1 MNRFKDKVAIV
12 TGGASGIG
20 RELCR
25 QLGGHGATVI
35 VADVN
40 REGAEEAASQIAGS
54 TAGRARAAPLDVTD
68 AEEVRKLIQ
77 DTAAEFGKLNY
88 MFNNAGIAIGGDARD
103 MEWEHWRRVLDI
115 NLMGVVYGSRAAYAV
130 MVEQGFGH
138 IVNTASGAGLF
149 PIANSTP
156 YVTTKHGVVG
166 LSRSLRAEGADL
178 GVKVSVVCPAMVD
191 TPIFEAATYPNLDR
205 KKFLAS
211 IPKFLLNDVGDAVK
225 AILRGVSRNQGI
237 IIDSWYGRFMW
248 WTYRYLPALMQ
259 MGNRF
264 TVKDTRKR
272 FRHNREDDGQQAE
285 TD

>member
-1 MNRFKDKVAIV
+1 MKNPFKNKVAIV
-12 TGGASGIG
+12 TGGSSGIG
-20 RELCR
+20 RAVSEA
-25 QLGGHGATVI
+25 LGKRGATVVVSDI
-35 VADVN
+35 DTKGAKKVA
-40 REGAEEAASQIAGS
+40 EGILGNGGKAQAAH
-54 TAGRARAAPLDVTD
+54 LDVTSD
-68 AEEVRKLIQ
+68 EDIKKLIEQ
-77 DTAAEFGKLNY
+77 TAAERGRLDY

-103 MEWEHWRRVLDI
+103 MEWEHWRRILDI
-115 NLMGVVYGSRAAYAV
+115 NLMGVIYGSRAAYSV

-191 TPIFEAATYPNLDR
+191 TPIFEAATYPNVDR
-205 KKFLAS
+205 EKFLAN
-211 IPKFLLNDVGDAVK
+211 IPRFLLNDVKDAVK

-248 WTYRYLPALMQ
+248 WTYRYLPALTRL
-259 MGNRF
+259 GNRLAAR
-264 TVKDTRKR
+264 DTRKR
-272 FRHNREDDGQQAE
+272 FRHNREDNGQQAE
-285 TD
+285 TG

>member
-1 MNRFKDKVAIV
+1 MDEFKGKVAIV

-20 RELCR
+20 RELGR

-40 REGAEEAASQIAGS
+40 REGAEEAASSIAGS
-54 TAGRARAAPLDVTD
+54 TAGRARAALLDVRD
-68 AEEVRKLIQ
+68 AGEVRKLVQ
-77 DTAAEFGKLNY
+77 DTAAEFGRLNY

-103 MEWEHWRRVLDI
+103 MDWEHWRRILDI
-115 NLMGVVYGSRAAYAV
+115 NLMGVIHGSRAAYAV
-130 MVEQGFGH
+130 MVQQRFGH

-205 KKFLAS
+205 QKFLAN
-211 IPKFLLNDVGDAVK
+211 IPKFLLNDVKDAVK

-237 IIDSWYGRFMW
+237 IIDSWYGRVMW
-248 WTYRYLPALMQ
+248 WTYRYLPALTRL
-259 MGNRF
+259 GNRF
-264 TVKDTRKR
+264 AAGDTRKR
-272 FRHNREDDGQQAE
+272 FRRNGEDDGQQAE
-285 TD
+285 TG

>member
-1 MNRFKDKVAIV
+1 MDEFKDKVAIV

-25 QLGGHGATVI
+25 QLGGHGAVVV
-35 VADVN
+35 VADIN
-40 REGAEEAASQIAGS
+40 RQGSEETASSITGS
-54 TAGRARAAPLDVTD
+54 GGRARAALLDVTD
-68 AEEVRKLIQ
+68 AGEVLKLIR
-77 DTAAEFGKLNY
+77 DTAGEYGRLDY
-88 MFNNAGIAIGGDARD
+88 MFNNAGIAVGGDARD
-103 MEWEHWRRVLDI
+103 MDWDLWRRVLDI
-115 NLMGVVYGSRAAYAV
+115 NLMGVIHGSRAAYSV

-178 GVKVSVVCPAMVD
+178 GVKVSAVCPAMVD
-191 TPIFEAATYPNLDR
+191 TPIFEAATYPNVDR
-205 KKFLAS
+205 EKFLAN
-211 IPKFLLNDVGDAVK
+211 IPKFLLNDVKDAVK

-237 IIDSWYGRFMW
+237 IIDSRYGRFMW
-248 WTYRYLPALMQ
+248 WTYRYLPALMH
-259 MGNRF
+259 MVNRF
-264 TVKDTRKR
+264 TVRDTRKR
-272 FRHNREDDGQQAE
+272 FRHDREDEGQQAK

>member
-40 REGAEEAASQIAGS
+40 REGAEEAASSIAGS
-54 TAGRARAAPLDVTD
+54 TAGRTRAALLDVTD

-77 DTAAEFGKLNY
+77 DTAAEFGRLDY

-103 MEWEHWRRVLDI
+103 MEWEHWRRILDI
-115 NLMGVVYGSRAAYAV
+115 NLMGVIYGSRAAYSV

-149 PIANSTP
+149 PIANSNA

-178 GVKVSVVCPAMVD
+178 GVKVSVVCPAMID
-191 TPIFEAATYPNLDR
+191 TPIFEAAVYPNLDR
-205 KKFLAS
+205 KKFLAG
-211 IPKFLLNDVGDAVK
+211 IPKFLLKDVKDAVK
-225 AILRGVSRNQGI
+225 VILRGVSRNRGI
-237 IIDSWYGRFMW
+237 IIDSWSGRFMW
-248 WTYRYLPALMQ
+248 WTYRYLPALTRL
-259 MGNRF
+259 GNRAAI
-264 TVKDTRKR
+264 KGTREKYR
-272 FRHNREDDGQQAE
+272 LNP
-285 TD
+285 

>member
-1 MNRFKDKVAIV
+1 MGDFKDKVAIV

-35 VADVN
+35 VADIN
-40 REGAEEAASQIAGS
+40 REGAEEVASLITDSG
-54 TAGRARAAPLDVTD
+54 GRARAGFLDVTD
-68 AEEVRKLIQ
+68 AGAMRKLIQ
-77 DTAAEFGKLNY
+77 DTAAEFGGLHY
-88 MFNNAGIAIGGDARD
+88 MFNNAGIAIGGEARD
-103 MEWEHWRRVLDI
+103 MDWEHWRRMLDI
-115 NLMGVVYGSRAAYAV
+115 NLMGVIHGSRAAYSL
-130 MVEQGFGH
+130 MVAQGFGH

-149 PIANSTP
+149 PVANSTP

-191 TPIFEAATYPNLDR
+191 TPIFQAAAFPNLDR

-211 IPKFLLNDVGDAVK
+211 IPRFLLNDVEHAVR
-225 AILRGVSRNQGI
+225 AILRGVSRNRGI

-248 WTYRYLPALMQ
+248 WTYRCLPVLTHLV
-259 MGNRF
+259 NRLA
-264 TVKDTRKR
+264 VRDMRRR
-272 FRHNREDDGQQAE
+272 FRLNRRDNSEEAE
-285 TD
+285 TG

>member
-1 MNRFKDKVAIV
+1 MRQYEGVSPEKRGQSAMDAFKDKVAIV

-40 REGAEEAASQIAGS
+40 REGAEEAASSIAGS
-54 TAGRARAAPLDVTD
+54 TAGRTRAALLDVTD

-77 DTAAEFGKLNY
+77 DTAAEFGRLDY
-88 MFNNAGIAIGGDARD
+88 MFNNAGIASGGEMRD
-103 MEWEHWRRVLDI
+103 MDWEHWRRMLDI
-115 NLMGVVYGSRAAYAV
+115 NLMGVIYGARAAYSV

-166 LSRSLRAEGADL
+166 FPGRSGRRAPIWASR
-178 GVKVSVVCPAMVD
+178 
-191 TPIFEAATYPNLDR
+191 
-205 KKFLAS
+205 
-211 IPKFLLNDVGDAVK
+211 
-225 AILRGVSRNQGI
+225 
-237 IIDSWYGRFMW
+237 
-248 WTYRYLPALMQ
+248 
-259 MGNRF
+259 
-264 TVKDTRKR
+264 
-272 FRHNREDDGQQAE
+272 
-285 TD
+285 

>member
-1 MNRFKDKVAIV
+1 MDDFKDKVAMV

-35 VADVN
+35 VADIN
-40 REGAEEAASQIAGS
+40 REGAEEVASMIADSG
-54 TAGRARAAPLDVTD
+54 GRARAALLDVTD
-68 AEEVRKLIQ
+68 AEEMRKLIQ
-77 DTAAEFGKLNY
+77 DTAAEFGRLHY
-88 MFNNAGIAIGGDARD
+88 MFNNAGVAIGGEARD
-103 MEWEHWRRVLDI
+103 MDWGHWRRTLDI
-115 NLMGVVYGSRAAYAV
+115 NLMGVIHGSRAAYSL

-156 YVTTKHGVVG
+156 YVMTKHGVVG

-191 TPIFEAATYPNLDR
+191 TPIFEAATYPNMDG

-211 IPKFLLNDVGDAVK
+211 LPRFVMNDVEHAVR
-225 AILRGVSRNQGI
+225 AILRGVSRNRGI

-248 WTYRYLPALMQ
+248 WTYRYLPAVTHL
-259 MGNRF
+259 GNRLL
-264 TVKDTRKR
+264 VKDTRKR
-272 FRHNREDDGQQAE
+272 FRLNRRDHKEEAE
-285 TD
+285 TG

>member
-1 MNRFKDKVAIV
+1 MKGFREKVAIV

-25 QLGGHGATVI
+25 QLAGNGAKVV
-35 VADVN
+35 VADIN
-40 REGAEEAASQIAGS
+40 RKGAEEAASSIDASG
-54 TAGRARAAPLDVTD
+54 GWARAALLDVTD
-68 AEEVRKLIQ
+68 AGGTQRLVRE
-77 DTAAEFGKLNY
+77 TAAEFGRLDY

-103 MEWEHWRRVLDI
+103 IDWEHWRRTLDI
-115 NLMGVVYGSRAAYAV
+115 NLMGVIYGSRAAYSL

-156 YVTTKHGVVG
+156 YVTTKFGVVG

-191 TPIFEAATYPNLDR
+191 TPIFEAATYPNLAR
-205 KKFLAS
+205 KEFLGS
-211 IPKFLLNDVGDAVK
+211 LPRFLLNDVTGAVR

-237 IIDSWYGRFMW
+237 IIDSRYGRFMW
-248 WTYRYLPALMQ
+248 WTYRYLPALTHLLNRLAVKQ
-259 MGNRF
+259 MRN
-264 TVKDTRKR
+264 K
-272 FRHNREDDGQQAE
+272 FRLNSEQKGENHGK
-285 TD
+285 T

>member
-1 MNRFKDKVAIV
+1 MDGFKDKVAIV

-35 VADVN
+35 VADIN
-40 REGAEEAASQIAGS
+40 REGAEEAASSIAGS
-54 TAGRARAAPLDVTD
+54 TPGRARGVFLDVTQ
-68 AEEVRKLIQ
+68 AEGVRKLIQ
-77 DTAAEFGKLNY
+77 DTATEFGRLDY
-88 MFNNAGIAIGGDARD
+88 MFNNAGIASGGEMRD
-103 MEWEHWRRVLDI
+103 MDWEHWRRMLDI
-115 NLMGVVYGSRAAYAV
+115 NLMGVIYGARAAYSV

-191 TPIFEAATYPNLDR
+191 MLPVSLCRCQVLSGLLLSLLRTELIQSSTTWVAKWSSASCQTARSTFPVSSIRSPVAAPMLW
-205 KKFLAS
+205 A
-211 IPKFLLNDVGDAVK
+211 
-225 AILRGVSRNQGI
+225 
-237 IIDSWYGRFMW
+237 
-248 WTYRYLPALMQ
+248 
-259 MGNRF
+259 
-264 TVKDTRKR
+264 
-272 FRHNREDDGQQAE
+272 
-285 TD
+285 

>member
-1 MNRFKDKVAIV
+1 MDAFKDKVAIV

-20 RELCR
+20 RELSR

-40 REGAEEAASQIAGS
+40 REGAEEAASSIAGS
-54 TAGRARAAPLDVTD
+54 TAGRARAALLDVTD
-68 AEEVRKLIQ
+68 AEEVSKLIQ
-77 DTAAEFGKLNY
+77 DTAAEFGRLDY
-88 MFNNAGIAIGGDARD
+88 MFNNAGIASGGEMRD
-103 MEWEHWRRVLDI
+103 MDWEHWRRMLDI
-115 NLMGVVYGSRAAYAV
+115 NLMGVIYGARAAYSV

-178 GVKVSVVCPAMVD
+178 GVKVSVVCPAMID
-191 TPIFEAATYPNLDR
+191 TPIFEAAVYPNLDR
-205 KKFLAS
+205 QKFLDS
-211 IPKFLLNDVGDAVK
+211 IPKFLLNDVKDAVK
-225 AILRGVSRNQGI
+225 VILRGVSRDQGI

-248 WTYRYLPALMQ
+248 WTYRYLPALVQ
-259 MGNRF
+259 AGNRF

-272 FRHNREDDGQQAE
+272 FRRNG
-285 TD
+285 

>member
-25 QLGGHGATVI
+25 QMCGHGATVI

-40 REGAEEAASQIAGS
+40 LQGAEEAASSIAGS
-54 TAGRARAAPLDVTD
+54 TAGRARAAQLDVTD

-77 DTAAEFGKLNY
+77 DTAAEFGRLDY

-103 MEWEHWRRVLDI
+103 VEWEHWRRVLDI
-115 NLMGVVYGSRAAYAV
+115 NLMGVIYGSRAAYSV
-130 MVEQGFGH
+130 MTEQGFGH

-166 LSRSLRAEGADL
+166 LSRSLRAEGAAL
-178 GVKVSVVCPAMVD
+178 GVKVSAVCPAMVD
-191 TPIFEAATYPNLDR
+191 TPIFEAGIYPNVDR
-205 KKFLAS
+205 ERFLAN
-211 IPKFLLNDVGDAVK
+211 IPKFLLNDVKDAVK

-248 WTYRYLPALMQ
+248 WTYRYLPALLQ
-259 MGNRF
+259 MGNRL

-272 FRHNREDDGQQAE
+272 FRHNR
-285 TD
+285 